1 MNTMSVNSQLLRQ
14 IPKVDDLLRLPQLSG
29 LDCPHPVL
37 TEAVRETIEQLRQ
50 QILAGETPSLDSES
64 ICSAILR
71 LVQKKTTM
79 SLRPVINATGIVLHT
94 NLGRAKLSDKAVE
107 AIRSVAQDYN
117 TLEYNLEK
125 GARGSRYAHVEGLI
139 AKITGAEAAMVVN
152 NNAAAVMLVL
162 STMVKGKEVITS
174 RGELVEIG
182 GAFRVPE
189 IMQQSGG
196 TLVEVGTTNK
206 THLSDYVNAI
216 NENTGALLKV
226 HTSNFKIM
234 GFFEEV
240 TLEQMVELGHEK
252 NIPVIYDLGSGAM
265 IRLSDYGIQDEPN
278 VLDSVKSGADV
289 VSFSGDKLLGGPQA
303 GIIVGKK
310 SYIDAMKKNPLT
322 RAFRIDKLTLAALE
336 ATLRE
341 YLDPQQ
347 ALKDNPTLRM
357 ITATMDDLVP
367 KGQQLV
373 DCLQAACDGSY
384 SVVLDEDFGQVG
396 GGSVPTQM
404 IRSSVAAITP
414 HHVSLDLLE
423 KRLRAC
429 SPLPIIARISK
440 DRLLLDVRTIEER
453 HFAYIAQSIR
463 DCCAQ

>member
-1 MNTMSVNSQLLRQ
+1 MSVNSQLLRQ

-94 NLGRAKLSDKAVE
+94 NLGRAKLSDKAIE

-162 STMVKGKEVITS
+162 STMVKG
-174 RGELVEIG
+174 
-182 GAFRVPE
+182 
-189 IMQQSGG
+189 GG

-240 TLEQMVELGHEK
+240 TLEQMVELGHQK

-310 SYIDAMKKNPLT
+310 AYIDAMKKNPLT

-414 HHVSLDLLE
+414 HRVSLDLLE
-423 KRLRAC
+423 KRLREC